1 MRELM
6 LKRIA
11 EFKKN
16 NQNFGKE
23 LMRWKNFIITSGDG
37 TETHISKMDFESL
50 SDEELLRMFELIMR
64 RLSKVM

>member
-1 MRELM
+1 MRELI
-6 LKRIA
+6 LKRIQ

-16 NQNFGKE
+16 NENFSRE
-23 LMRWKNFIITSGDG
+23 MMRWKNFNITWGDG

-50 SDEELLRMFELIMR
+50 NDSELLRVFELLMR

>member
-1 MRELM
+1 MRELI

-16 NQNFGKE
+16 NENFSVE
-23 LMRWKNFIITSGDG
+23 LMRWRNFDITNGDG
-37 TETHISKMDFESL
+37 KKTHISCMNFENL
-50 SDEELLRMFELIMR
+50 NDEELLRMFELIMR

>member
-16 NQNFGKE
+16 NDDFSKQT
-23 LMRWKNFIITSGDG
+23 MRWKNCNIMIGD
-37 TETHISKMDFESL
+37 EEIHISKVDFESL
-50 SDEELLRMFELIMR
+50 DDERLLRIFEVLMR
-64 RLSKVM
+64 RLSKLM

>member
-6 LKRIA
+6 IKRIW

-16 NQNFGKE
+16 NENFCVE
-23 LMRWKNFIITSGDG
+23 LMRWRNFKVNIKG
-37 TETHISKMDFESL
+37 ENKHIAQVNFESL
-50 SDEELLRMFELIMR
+50 SDEELLSVFELLMR